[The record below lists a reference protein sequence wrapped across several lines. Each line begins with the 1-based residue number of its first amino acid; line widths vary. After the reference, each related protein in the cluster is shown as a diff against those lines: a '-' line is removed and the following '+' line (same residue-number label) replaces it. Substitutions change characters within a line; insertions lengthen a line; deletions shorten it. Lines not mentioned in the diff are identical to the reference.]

1 MLGLMLDRRVPLR
14 LKLLLPAALIYL
26 ISPIDLVPD
35 IVPLLTHIDD
45 VIVIVLALAMFLS
58 LAPREVV
65 LEHMRRARGGSV
77 ENGDRRPEEKVIE
90 GSYRIEDEDSKP
102 DS

>member
-1 MLGLMLDRRVPLR
+1 VLGLMLDRRVPLR